1 MPIYKYQCN
10 KCGEEIE
17 AFHKV
22 KDRYNQKC
30 PECKH
35 DMQIMIQPIVSHIFH
50 SFWHPNLTKK
60 PVYVES
66 KKHLKELDK
75 KYNTTSY
82 Y

>member
-10 KCGEEIE
+10 KCGKEIE

-22 KDRYNQKC
+22 ADRYNQKC

-35 DMQIMIQPIVSHIFH
+35 DMQIVIQPITSHIFKP
-50 SFWHPNLTKK
+50 FWHPNLDKK
-60 PVYVES
+60 PVFIKS
-66 KKHLKELDK
+66 KKHLKDEADK
-75 KYNTTSY
+75 RNMTAY

>member
-1 MPIYKYQCN
+1 
-10 KCGEEIE
+10 
-17 AFHKV
+17 
-22 KDRYNQKC
+22 
-30 PECKH
+30 
-35 DMQIMIQPIVSHIFH
+35 MIQSVVTHWFTP
-50 SFWHPNLTKK
+50 FWHPNLTKK

>member
-1 MPIYKYQCN
+1 MPLYCYKCPECN
-10 KCGEEIE
+10 ETTEEY
-17 AFHKV
+17 HMV
-22 KDRYNQKC
+22 KDRYNQRCKKC
-30 PECKH
+30 GVE
-35 DMQIMIQPIVSHIFH
+35 MNIEIQPIVSHIFH

-66 KKHLKELDK
+66 KKHLKDLDK